1 MHLKDKVAL
10 VTGAAG
16 DRSIGWGIAQALAKE
31 GATVALNDLPS
42 RQDELTARVKSLQ
55 DRGHKALVAA
65 ADITQPEA
73 VNNMLAGI
81 IQAAGRLD
89 VACSNA
95 GMIRWQH
102 FLDIT
107 PEVLEKQVA
116 LNVKGNM
123 YVCRSAAKQ
132 MIAQGWGGQIVV
144 TSSIQTYLHFPI
156 TPVYGGT
163 KYAQHI
169 FVGALAL
176 ELAPHNIT
184 VNHIGPGWVQTA
196 MNDTSPELQTPEAI
210 ENQKAA
216 IPMHRA
222 GTIKEMGDA
231 VVHFTKPESAY
242 TTGAFIA
249 IDGGLGIGKYTA

>member
-16 DRSIGWGIAQALAKE
+16 DRSIGWGIAQALAAA
-31 GATVALNDLPS
+31 GATVALNDLPT
-42 RQDELTARVKSLQ
+42 REAELKARVQTLQ
-55 DRGHKALVAA
+55 DRQQSAFTAA
-65 ADITQPEA
+65 ADITDPDEVHRMMEEITA
-73 VNNMLAGI
+73 T
-81 IQAAGRLD
+81 AGRLD

-102 FLDIT
+102 FLEIT
-107 PEVLEKQVA
+107 PNILSKQVA
-116 LNVKGNM
+116 LNVKGSM
-123 YVCRSAAKQ
+123 YVCRAAAKQ
-132 MIAQGWGGQIVV
+132 MIAQGEGGQIIV

-163 KYAQHI
+163 KHAQHI

-196 MNDTSPELQTPEAI
+196 MNDTSPELQTAEAI

-222 GTIKEMGDA
+222 GTTNEMADA
-231 VVHFTKPESAY
+231 ALYFTKPEAAY

-249 IDGGLGIGKYTA
+249 VDGGLGIGKYTA

>member
-16 DRSIGWGIAQALAKE
+16 DRSIGWGIAQALAAA
-31 GATVALNDLPS
+31 GATIALNDLPS
-42 RQDELTARVKSLQ
+42 REEELAQRVATLQSRNQTAFTV
-55 DRGHKALVAA
+55 A
-65 ADITQPEA
+65 ADITQPDA
-73 VNNMLAGI
+73 VHQMVAKI
-81 IQAAGRLD
+81 TTRAGRLD
-89 VACSNA
+89 TVCSNA

-102 FLDIT
+102 FLEIT
-107 PEVLEKQVA
+107 PDILKKQVA
-116 LNVKGNM
+116 LNVKGSM
-123 YVCRSAAKQ
+123 YVCRAAAKQ
-132 MIAQGWGGQIVV
+132 MIAQGSGGQIIV
-144 TSSIQTYLHFPI
+144 TSSIQTYMHFPI

-163 KYAQHI
+163 KHAQHI

-196 MNDTSPELQTPEAI
+196 MNDTSPELQTAEAI
-210 ENQKAA
+210 ENQKGA

-222 GTIKEMGDA
+222 GTIEEMGNA
-231 VVHFTKPESAY
+231 ALYFTKPEAAY

-249 IDGGLGIGKYTA
+249 VDGGLGIGKYTA